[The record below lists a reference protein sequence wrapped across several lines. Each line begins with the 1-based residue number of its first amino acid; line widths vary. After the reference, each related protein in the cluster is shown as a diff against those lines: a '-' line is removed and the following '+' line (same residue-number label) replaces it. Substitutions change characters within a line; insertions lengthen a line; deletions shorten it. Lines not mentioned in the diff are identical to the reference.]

1 MELDFSRLD
10 GIEVGA
16 ARGGEAQGMDGMA
29 RLEAEAETA
38 ITAIT
43 AYRAYQRNIAQ
54 AGALRAEILLGAKA
68 GEGTRSLLMK
78 AARAISLMT
87 GDTLFYD
94 QVERDVG
101 AGER

>member
-29 RLEAEAETA
+29 RLEAEAE
-38 ITAIT
+38 TAIT